1 MGRICEQSGLSPGS
15 LVEIFQRLARLFRDV
30 PKSLLEEYRQAPVK
44 HADET
49 SWRTNGKNGYTW
61 LFATP
66 DLSVFQF
73 GQNRSAAV
81 PKAVFGTER
90 LPGVL
95 VVDRYASYNQV
106 PCEIQY
112 CLAHLLRDTTDLEKN
127 FPDEPEVERFVATAA
142 PLLSLA
148 MGLRSQGITDA
159 AFAKKAARL
168 KSEIEAVMDSPARHL
183 GVRHIQDIFRE
194 NRGRLY
200 HWAKD
205 RRVPADNNLA
215 ERDLRPTV
223 IARKVSF
230 GSATDA
236 GAQVRGVLTTVVAT
250 LKKRRKCVAAHMKQ
264 VLDALAQDIHQDP
277 IPLLF
282 PKPPSPRD

>member
-1 MGRICEQSGLSPGS
+1 MGRICEQTGLGPGT
-15 LVEIFQRLARLFRDV
+15 LAEIFRRTAQLFKDA
-30 PKSLLEEYRQAPVK
+30 PKALLSKYRQAPVK

-61 LFATP
+61 LFATS

-81 PKAVFGTER
+81 PKAVFGSEN

-95 VVDRYASYNQV
+95 VVDRYAAYNKLL
-106 PCEIQY
+106 CKIQY
-112 CLAHLLRDTTDLEKN
+112 CYAHLLRDICDLEKN
-127 FPDEPEVERFVATAA
+127 FPDDAEVKRFVGTAV

-148 MGLRSQGITDA
+148 MGLRSQKITDA
-159 AFAKKAARL
+159 EFYEKAAQLR
-168 KSEIEAVMDSPARHL
+168 SDIVAVMASPAKHL
-183 GVRHIQDIFRE
+183 AIRHIQDIFRD
-194 NRGRLY
+194 NPTRLY
-200 HWAKD
+200 HWAND

-215 ERDLRPTV
+215 ERDLRPSV

-236 GAQVRGVLTTVVAT
+236 GANVRSILASVTATIKKRKLSVARH
-250 LKKRRKCVAAHMKQ
+250 LKK
-264 VLDALAQDIHQDP
+264 VLDALACDIRQDP

-282 PKPPSPRD
+282 PKDPPP